1 MFIVDKYFFN
11 FIYLL
16 VIKTL

>member
-1 MFIVDKYFFN
+1 VLYN

-16 VIKTL
+16 VIRRYF